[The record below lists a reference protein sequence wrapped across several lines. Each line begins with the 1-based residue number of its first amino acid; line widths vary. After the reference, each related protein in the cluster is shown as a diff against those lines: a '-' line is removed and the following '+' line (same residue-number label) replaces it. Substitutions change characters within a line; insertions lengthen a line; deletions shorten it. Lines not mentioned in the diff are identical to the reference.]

1 MTLLNCEERNEL
13 TIETI
18 AEKITKKYGISIADV
33 KSSARSAN
41 ISKPRK
47 IIDYISREY
56 LKLKLEDIAK
66 FLDKKHQTVMYGSD
80 QIKEK
85 IKKDSNLKKEVQE
98 ILMDLNL

>member
-1 MTLLNCEERNEL
+1 MKCEERNEL
-13 TIETI
+13 NIENI
-18 AEKITKKYGISIADV
+18 SEKIAKKYNVSMNEI

-47 IIDYISREY
+47 IIAYISREY

-66 FLDKKHQTVMYGSD
+66 YLVKKHQTIMYGSD

-85 IKKDSNLKKEVQE
+85 IKKDFNLKKEINE
-98 ILMDLNL
+98 ILNELGL